1 MVQTPLIEG
10 LTFVGGHTV
19 IFSVGGSRIGDTL
32 TNTAPNANNRPGFDG
47 GSGYL
52 VSTSSPVPVS

>member
-1 MVQTPLIEG
+1 MVERLAA
-10 LTFVGGHTV
+10 TV
-19 IFSVGGSRIGDTL
+19 NMGSTQL
-32 TNTAPNANNRPGFDG
+32 NRPGFDG